1 MGGAVLPRS
10 LKVLSEATDPKAAL
24 VKAVGRF
31 VNDVE
36 PFGAQLLVGTY
47 IEPTITKGGI
57 FVPDRSIQ
65 ESLYQGCLGLVLKK
79 GPWAFQDDEQLN
91 IHWKGQDVDVGDWVV
106 FRYSDAWEQH
116 LNGVSVRFVDDRDI
130 RGRVSDPTV
139 LTSRPND
146 VAAA

>member
-1 MGGAVLPRS
+1 MPAVLPRS
-10 LKVLSEATDPKAAL
+10 LRALSEAADPKDAL
-24 VKAVGRF
+24 VRAVGPAIHAI
-31 VNDVE
+31 E
-36 PFGAQLLVGTY
+36 PFGAQILVGTY
-47 IEPTITKGGI
+47 IEPKKSKGGI
-57 FVPDRSIQ
+57 IFTDNATQ
-65 ESLYQGCLGLVLKK
+65 ESLYQGCLGLVLKI

-91 IHWKGQDVDVGDWVV
+91 IHWKSQSVEVGDWVV

-130 RGRVSDPTV
+130 RGRVSDPAV